1 MEQTRVQFLLDY
13 AHMLLESDRGMIV
26 DGRHERI
33 ERTLDE
39 IEELLGIQ
47 TKTGTP

>member
-13 AHMLLESDRGMIV
+13 AHMLLENSQRGIM
-26 DGRHERI
+26 DERHERI